1 MMVHTV
7 KFSSNF
13 GVEMMIKMTKK
24 MAQAFSV
31 GAALTLAAC
40 ASTPVITTS
49 EAVNESLRHTVYA
62 FYIRAG
68 GNQQLASMIWD
79 NATGS
84 YELKVASENETF
96 IRSILENLVA
106 TGVPAIIGGIAGIQI
121 AEEGSCGDGNCGTVI
136 WNDGTSS
143 SISAS
148 GAVTETQIG
157 IVGALENEI
166 STGY

>member
-1 MMVHTV
+1 
-7 KFSSNF
+7 
-13 GVEMMIKMTKK
+13 MMIKMTKK
-24 MAQAFSV
+24 MMQAGLV
-31 GAALTLAAC
+31 GATLLITAC
-40 ASTPVITTS
+40 ATTPVITTS
-49 EAVNESLRHTVYA
+49 EEMNESQRHTVYA

-96 IRSILENLVA
+96 IRSILENLVS

-121 AEEGSCGDGNCGTVI
+121 AEEGSCGEGNCGTVI

-143 SISAS
+143 SVSAS

-157 IVGALENEI
+157 IVGALENNI
-166 STGY
+166 NTGY